1 MLPLSRSLRRVR
13 FAGNAR
19 EAGVPR
25 FRRANESDSVAA
37 TAMASGVVLIEPLL
51 QPRGY
56 FDRSLSA
63 IILQVHK
70 NIVRQR
76 HRHETPGFVRS
87 CVA

>member
-1 MLPLSRSLRRVR
+1 
-13 FAGNAR
+13 
-19 EAGVPR
+19 
-25 FRRANESDSVAA
+25 
-37 TAMASGVVLIEPLL
+37 MASGVVLIEPLL

-70 NIVRQR
+70 NMVRQR
-76 HRHETPGFVRS
+76 HRHETHGFVRS